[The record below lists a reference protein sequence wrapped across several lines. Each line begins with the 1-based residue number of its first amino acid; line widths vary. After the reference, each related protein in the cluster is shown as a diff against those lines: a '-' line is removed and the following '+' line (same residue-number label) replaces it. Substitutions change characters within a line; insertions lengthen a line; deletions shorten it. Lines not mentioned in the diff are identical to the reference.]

1 VLENE
6 EIEGL
11 LSSSAQLTTEREGL
25 DPWTLYLYA
34 MKSPATKEKYVM
46 RLGKFLNFLNPQKGE
61 TLEDKIEPLQRKEE
75 MIMFGLSITSS
86 SLYNYSKNALT
97 VKK

>member
-1 VLENE
+1 VLENK
-6 EIEGL
+6 EIEG
-11 LSSSAQLTTEREGL
+11 LSSSAQVIIEREGL
-25 DPWTLYLYA
+25 DPWTLYHYA